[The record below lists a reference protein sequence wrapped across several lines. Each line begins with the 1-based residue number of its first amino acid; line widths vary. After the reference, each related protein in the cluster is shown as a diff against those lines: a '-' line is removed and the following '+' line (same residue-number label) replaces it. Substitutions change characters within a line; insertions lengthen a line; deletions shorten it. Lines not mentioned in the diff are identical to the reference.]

1 MAYLF
6 FIIIIIIWALVKNSW
21 KQTYND
27 KLNSGEEQG
36 PSGVDFDGIPFEE
49 KMKAGKK

>member
-6 FIIIIIIWALVKNSW
+6 LVIVVTLWILVKKSSDG
-21 KQTYND
+21 K
-27 KLNSGEEQG
+27 EQG
-36 PSGVDFDGIPFEE
+36 PSGVDFDGIPFDE